1 MLIPMTSMSIHII
14 AVSLFIESGLPS
26 QLSEYGSCR
35 LMFGLKIN
43 PGRWGNWRADE
54 RTVHVHDPHDL
65 EQRTSRQTFMTL
77 QVYRLTVW
85 PFFNSLISQIPIY
98 YNL

>member
-1 MLIPMTSMSIHII
+1 MFIPMTSMNIHII
-14 AVSLFIESGLPS
+14 SVSLFIESGLPS
-26 QLSEYGSCR
+26 SLSEYGPCR

-43 PGRWGNWRADE
+43 PGRWGNSE

-77 QVYRLTVW
+77 QVYRLTV
-85 PFFNSLISQIPIY
+85 
-98 YNL
+98 